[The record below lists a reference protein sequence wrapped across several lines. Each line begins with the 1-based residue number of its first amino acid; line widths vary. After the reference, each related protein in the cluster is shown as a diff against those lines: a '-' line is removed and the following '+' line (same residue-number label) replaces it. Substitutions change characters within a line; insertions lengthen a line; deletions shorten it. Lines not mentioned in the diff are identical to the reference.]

1 MSVRG
6 RRERRVSTAAVKAPV
21 AWCVHSGRRRHT
33 ILLRAIRGCA
43 AGGPK
48 QNGGLRGLQLM
59 ASSSNQNGGEAFKVA
74 VESIIQ
80 RPIKEINYEGEETYE
95 E

>member
-43 AGGPK
+43 AGGAETKWRTEGVAIDGELK
-48 QNGGLRGLQLM
+48 QSEWRGG
-59 ASSSNQNGGEAFKVA
+59 V
-74 VESIIQ
+74 
-80 RPIKEINYEGEETYE
+80 
-95 E
+95 